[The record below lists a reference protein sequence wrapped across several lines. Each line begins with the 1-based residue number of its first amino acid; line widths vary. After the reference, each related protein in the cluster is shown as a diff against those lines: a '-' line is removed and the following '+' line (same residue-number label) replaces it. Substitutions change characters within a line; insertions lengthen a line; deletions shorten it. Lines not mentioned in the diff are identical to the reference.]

1 MPRYVTVAACALAQ
15 WALDF
20 TGNLARVKESLVQ
33 AKAKGATYRMGPE
46 LELCGYGCEDH
57 FFEDDTMLHCWE
69 SLAEILKSDLTH
81 GILCDFGMPIMFENV
96 RYNCRVYCLDKKIL
110 TIRPKMCLAD
120 DGNYRE
126 SRWFTAWNRGYTVT
140 TFVLPKIIR
149 DLTGQR
155 DVRFGVCN
163 ISFNDTTVGA
173 ETCEELFTPENPGI
187 ILGLGGAEIL
197 GNGSGSHHTLGKI
210 RRRLELITEATK
222 KNGGLYLYSNQ
233 QGCDGSRLY
242 FDGGA
247 LIVMNG
253 LVLAQGT
260 QFSMADVEVVTATV
274 DLNDVRT
281 FRAAIASRGVQAS
294 RHSSLARVEVDWYM
308 TCENESGE
316 KLLVLTQPLNA
327 LKLLSMEEEI
337 GFGPACWLW
346 DYLRRS
352 GMSGFFLP
360 LSGGADSGAT
370 AAIVGVMCQLL
381 FTTIQQA
388 GSTGSATLSDL
399 RKVTRDPAFC
409 PKNPKDIAARL
420 FFTCYMA
427 TDYSSTETSSRA
439 LRLASDIGA
448 SFDSINIEPI
458 LKGFYET
465 WSQIGPRPDINV
477 LNSQQN
483 IACQN
488 IQARSRMVMSYMC
501 AQLLPW
507 RQSQLNWPGALLVL
521 GSANLD
527 EALRGYFTK
536 YDCSSADLNP
546 IGALSKVNLRRFL
559 IWAGTSRG
567 MPTLLE
573 IANCKAS
580 AELQPTSDDG
590 KQLQV
595 SEEEMGLSFEEL
607 DQFGK
612 LRVLD
617 RCGPLSMFRKLLQLW
632 KDSHNPDT
640 IAEKVKRFFRY
651 YAINRHKMTT
661 LPPSYHL
668 ENYSPDDNRFDQR
681 QFLYD
686 VSWSWQFRAI
696 DDQLHTE
703 LTRKRSRSDCR

>member
-1 MPRYVTVAACALAQ
+1 MPRYTTVAACALAQ

-20 TGNLARVKESLVQ
+20 TGNLARVKESVVQ
-33 AKAKGATYRMGPE
+33 SKAKGATFRTGPE

-57 FFEDDTMLHCWE
+57 FFEDDTLNHCWE
-69 SLAEILKSDLTH
+69 SLAEILKGDYTN

-96 RYNCRVYCLDKKIL
+96 RYNCRVFALDKKIV

-126 SRWFTAWNRGYTVT
+126 SRWFTAWNRGFTVT
-140 TFVLPKIIR
+140 DFVLPKNVR

-155 DVRFGVCN
+155 TTKFGVCA
-163 ISFNDTTVGA
+163 ISLNDTTLGA

-187 ILGLGGAEIL
+187 FLGLGGAEIL
-197 GNGSGSHHTLGKI
+197 ANGSGSHHTLGKI
-210 RRRLELITEATK
+210 RRRLELITETTK

-242 FDGGA
+242 FDGGV

-253 LVLAQGT
+253 VVLAQGT

-274 DLNDVRT
+274 DLNDIRT

-294 RHSSLARVEVDWYM
+294 RCEALPRVEVDWYM
-308 TCENESGE
+308 TEENDDDE
-316 KLLVLTQPLNA
+316 KMLVMTRPLGV
-327 LKLLSMEEEI
+327 LKLHSMEEEI

-352 GMSGFFLP
+352 GMNGFFLP

-370 AAIVGVMCQLL
+370 AAIVCIMCQMLMAA
-381 FTTIQQA
+381 IQQQDA
-388 GSTGSATLSDL
+388 TAKSTLADL
-399 RKVTRDPAFC
+399 RKVTRDPSFI
-409 PKNPKDIAARL
+409 PKTFQEISSRI
-420 FFTCYMA
+420 FFACYMA
-427 TDYSSTETSSRA
+427 TDFSSSDTKSRA
-439 LRLASDIGA
+439 ESLAQEIGA
-448 SFDSINIEPI
+448 SFDCLNIEPI

-465 WSQIGPRPDINV
+465 WSQIGPTPDIRE

-488 IQARSRMVMSYMC
+488 IQARSRMVLSYMC

-507 RQSQLNWPGALLVL
+507 RQSKKQWPGALLVL

-536 YDCSSADLNP
+536 YDCSCADLNP
-546 IGALSKVNLRRFL
+546 IGALSKVNLKKFL
-559 IWAGTSRG
+559 TWAGTHRG
-567 MPTLLE
+567 MPTLLK
-573 IANCKAS
+573 IATCNAS
-580 AELQPTSDDG
+580 AELQPTQPG
-590 KQLQV
+590 GQQQQV

-612 LRVLD
+612 LRILD

-632 KDSHNPDT
+632 KGKHDSVE
-640 IAEKVKRFFRY
+640 IAEKVKKFFRF

-661 LPPSYHL
+661 LTPSYHL

-686 VSWSWQFRAI
+686 VSWSWQFRKI
-696 DDQLHTE
+696 DEQLNTE
-703 LTRKRSRSDCR
+703 LSRKRSRSD